1 MAMSSDYSDAFS
13 YLERRGKP
21 YGIGLKDMLDKTPA
35 SIHGD
40 PDKIIEFWKS
50 KDISH
55 ILPTSTHPE
64 LASDPTNWFPEDIS
78 ENRSAQAAIRD
89 PGEVFEAH
97 IDNTLDIHDGDY
109 NDDGV
114 LDILE

>member
-1 MAMSSDYSDAFS
+1 MAMSSDFSDAFS
-13 YLERRGKP
+13 YLERRGQP
-21 YGIGLKDMLDKTPA
+21 YGICLKDMLDKTPA

-40 PDKIIEFWKS
+40 PDKIIEFWQS

-64 LASDPTNWFPEDIS
+64 LESNPTNWFPEDIS
-78 ENRSAQAAIRD
+78 ENRSAQAATRE
-89 PGEVFEAH
+89 PWEVFEAH
-97 IDNTLDIHDGDY
+97 IDNNLDIHDGDY

-114 LDILE
+114 LDMLE